1 MSVLKI
7 ARDIKLLE
15 KQLKEIET
23 QVSDP
28 IERLEHKKLLEKKIK
43 KLERLKSQQE
53 EYERQQ
59 QELEELKSEFS
70 PDNSNSVEHLQEIS
84 TSVNNKINSQPQHNL
99 NQQFNSTVNSDNKIT
114 SKHLFIIGIIF
125 SCVSA
130 TALIINYSLS
140 KQAEEIRLKNLA
152 QQQAQQIKQ
161 EAQQARLQELARQA
175 AYQAQEEIEK
185 ARQEQIKAQ
194 REKEEAEKVRQ
205 AAIIATKKAQQQL
218 EDSIRMETNISIPSS
233 HKQETI
239 NINNPQAQIDKLADR
254 TFYSR
259 YPELRGRKISADE
272 TFLKQ
277 EWLKIR
283 NCEAIVDYLFYQRHP
298 ELRERKIFP
307 GETNLA
313 QEWLKINRNT
323 SGCNY

>member
-7 ARDIKLLE
+7 AKELKLLE
-15 KQLKEIET
+15 KQLREIET

-152 QQQAQQIKQ
+152 QQQAQQAIKVQ
-161 EAQQARLQELARQA
+161 PEA
-175 AYQAQEEIEK
+175 
-185 ARQEQIKAQ
+185 
-194 REKEEAEKVRQ
+194 
-205 AAIIATKKAQQQL
+205 
-218 EDSIRMETNISIPSS
+218 
-233 HKQETI
+233 
-239 NINNPQAQIDKLADR
+239 QAQIQGLNLDIDNTVPKYLFLSERKVTPADLINQ
-254 TFYSR
+254 T
-259 YPELRGRKISADE
+259 PWELDIMRNEIYARHGRKFNLIGLQQY
-272 TFLKQ
+272 FNKQ
-277 EWLKIR
+277 PWYHPIYTPEQFDNNLLSSLEKHNATVIL
-283 NCEAIVDYLFYQRHP
+283 NYQKQH
-298 ELRERKIFP
+298 
-307 GETNLA
+307 NL
-313 QEWLKINRNT
+313 L
-323 SGCNY
+323 YF